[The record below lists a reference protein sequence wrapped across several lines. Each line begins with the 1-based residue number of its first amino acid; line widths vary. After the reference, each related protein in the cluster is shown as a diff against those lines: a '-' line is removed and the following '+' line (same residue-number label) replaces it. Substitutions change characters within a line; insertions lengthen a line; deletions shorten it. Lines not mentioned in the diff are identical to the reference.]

1 MFNYILNLNFCTISR
16 YVMNAMHIKIIRKVR
31 LEALLT
37 SYNNLARVAGVLAEG
52 ERRVPGAES
61 GVELQNHGLGSL
73 DNVDV
78 WL

>member
-1 MFNYILNLNFCTISR
+1 
-16 YVMNAMHIKIIRKVR
+16 MNAMHIKIIRKVR

-37 SYNNLARVAGVLAEG
+37 SYNNLARVAGVLAER

-61 GVELQNHGLGSL
+61 GVELQSQGLVSL